1 MTKPDNTG
9 GASLD
14 SGPLYANYNKVEGTR
29 QGDLPHWGMR
39 YFGTRIQVM
48 QQLGTNAPT
57 TAPEAAA
64 IGELTPP
71 EEEWLIAR
79 LGVLADQG
87 KTSAELEEYRS
98 SFEGSPHA
106 VRARIMEQARSE
118 G

>member
-1 MTKPDNTG
+1 MIKSDSTG

-14 SGPLYANYNKVEGTR
+14 GGPLYANYNKVEGTR

-39 YFGTRIQVM
+39 YFGTRIQAM
-48 QQLGTNAPT
+48 QQLSTSP
-57 TAPEAAA
+57 TAPPPES

-79 LGVLADQG
+79 LGVLSDQG
-87 KTSAELEEYRS
+87 KSSAELEEYRS

-106 VRARIMEQARSE
+106 VRARIMEEARSE